1 MNERK
6 IRKMIMNSLPL
17 ISDRVMLRYIEL
29 SDAYDMYEYASIPEV
44 SEYLLW
50 SPHINLTSTEG
61 YIEFLCQRYK
71 KGLYAD
77 WALVL
82 KETGKMIGTCGYASL
97 DLKQKEGEIG
107 YVLSPY
113 YRKKGYMTEAV
124 DMLLNFSFEK
134 IGLERIKLRIMS
146 ENADSI
152 RLAEKFGFTKKEVT
166 YMDVKDIER
175 EIFHY
180 ELLKEDYE
188 SK

>member
-1 MNERK
+1 
-6 IRKMIMNSLPL
+6 MNSIPL
-17 ISDRVMLRYIEL
+17 ISDRIMLRYIEI

-50 SPHINLTSTEG
+50 SPHINLTATKG

-82 KETGKMIGTCGYASL
+82 KETGKMIGTCGFASL
-97 DLKQKEGEIG
+97 DLKQNEGEIG
-107 YVLSPY
+107 YVLSPF

-124 DMLLNFSFEK
+124 DMLLCFSFEN
-134 IGLERIKLRIMS
+134 IGLEKIKLRIMS

-152 RLAEKFGFTKKEVT
+152 RLAERFGFTKKEVT
-166 YMDVKDIER
+166 YMNVKDVER
-175 EIFHY
+175 EIVHY
-180 ELLKEDYE
+180 ELLANEYKQ
-188 SK
+188 K

>member
-1 MNERK
+1 
-6 IRKMIMNSLPL
+6 
-17 ISDRVMLRYIEL
+17 
-29 SDAYDMYEYASIPEV
+29 
-44 SEYLLW
+44 
-50 SPHINLTSTEG
+50 
-61 YIEFLCQRYK
+61 
-71 KGLYAD
+71 
-77 WALVL
+77 
-82 KETGKMIGTCGYASL
+82 MIGTCGYASL
-97 DLKQKEGEIG
+97 DLKQKEGEMG